1 MQSISEI
8 MTQDVTVIAPT
19 GNLQQAAQLMR
30 DQDIG
35 ALPVCDGTRLV
46 GMITDRD
53 ITIRAVAEG
62 KSPGDVQVS
71 EVMSD
76 KVFWCYEDQS
86 VEEVLQEMGDEQIR
100 RIPVMS
106 RDKRLVGVVSLGDLA
121 VREAADMNDTL
132 EEISQPSASR
142 RPGTE
147 AGRPH

>member
-8 MTQDVTVIAPT
+8 MTQDVTVVAPT
-19 GNLQQAAQLMR
+19 DNLQQAAQLMR
-30 DQDIG
+30 ERDIG

-53 ITIRAVAEG
+53 ITIRAVADG

-76 KVFWCYEDQS
+76 QVFWCYEDQS
-86 VEEVLQEMGDEQIR
+86 VEEVLQEMGNEQIR
-100 RIPVMS
+100 RIPVVS
-106 RDKRLVGVVSLGDLA
+106 RDKRLVGVVSLGDMA
-121 VREAADMNDTL
+121 VREAADMNETL
-132 EEISQPSASR
+132 EEISQPSVSR